1 MSITIF
7 YLLGANKNKAIY
19 LYVSFILVSYIYHVW
34 TSNTPQKTTGLWKVT
49 DKLYHIMLYRAHLVW
64 PGFKL
69 TTFEL
74 VRIVTDCIGSC
85 NSNFYMIATSTALLS
100 FDIHYLW
107 NTEIEWEK
115 IFLKK
120 KYHNITDICF
130 SFCSVP
136 SVNYFLNKILIMG
149 PYNSLK
155 FSYSSDGH
163 NKKKYN
169 IIQYANNK

>member
-7 YLLGANKNKAIY
+7 YLLGGNKNKAIY

-74 VRIVTDCIGSC
+74 VRIVTNCIGSC

-107 NTEIEWEK
+107 NTEIEWKK

-120 KYHNITDICF
+120 SITISPTSVSHFAVFLVWIISWTKY
-130 SFCSVP
+130 
-136 SVNYFLNKILIMG
+136 
-149 PYNSLK
+149 
-155 FSYSSDGH
+155 
-163 NKKKYN
+163 
-169 IIQYANNK
+169 